1 MSYLLEVCHEH
12 ALSVDFAMF
21 VLIWIVQLIVYPV
34 FLKIEDRLFVP
45 WHRSYCNRIGL
56 FVLPLMF
63 LQLIE
68 AASSS
73 FFIGDMLAWLKL
85 IGVLGAWIVTFLV
98 SAPCHRK
105 LAKDGMQTQVV
116 ERLIR
121 TNWLRTFFWSFVF
134 IISFL
139 QY

>member
-1 MSYLLEVCHEH
+1 MSYLLELCHEH
-12 ALSVDFAMF
+12 ALAIDFAIF
-21 VLIWIVQLIVYPV
+21 VLIWLVQLVVYPV
-34 FLKIEDRLFVP
+34 FHQINVSVFVS
-45 WHRSYCNRIGL
+45 WHRKYCNRISF

-73 FFIGDMLAWLKL
+73 FFIGDMLAWLKV
-85 IGVLGAWIVTFLV
+85 IGVLGAWIVTFIV

-116 ERLIR
+116 ERLIS

-134 IISFL
+134 IISCL

>member
-1 MSYLLEVCHEH
+1 MGPVICYWEPLLMGEAV
-12 ALSVDFAMF
+12 
-21 VLIWIVQLIVYPV
+21 IPV
-34 FLKIEDRLFVP
+34 
-45 WHRSYCNRIGL
+45 HRM
-56 FVLPLMF
+56 MF

-68 AASSS
+68 AASAS
-73 FFIGDMLAWLKL
+73 FFIGDMLAWLKV
-85 IGVLGAWIVTFLV
+85 IGVLGAWIVTFIV

-116 ERLIR
+116 ERLIS

-134 IISFL
+134 IISWL